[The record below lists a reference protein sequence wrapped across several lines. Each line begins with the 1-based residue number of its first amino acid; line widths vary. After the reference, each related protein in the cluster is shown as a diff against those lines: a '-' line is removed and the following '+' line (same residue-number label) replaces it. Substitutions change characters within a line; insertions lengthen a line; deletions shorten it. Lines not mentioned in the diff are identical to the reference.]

1 MADLQLNN
9 LEDFGRNAE
18 ILWLKGKDSATRA
31 ARQSGLFREVDIP
44 NNSGNT
50 REFSEIDLEEY
61 ASKKGESE
69 QASHARVQQGY
80 TKVGKL
86 YRIAED
92 ITISYE
98 MRTQGKYMEVRRRL
112 TNLGKLAPN
121 RMDLDLTHRITFG
134 TQSSYTDRDGDTV
147 DTTVG
152 DGLPLFD
159 TAHTVRGASDTFR
172 NLLSG
177 SPQLSRSA
185 LESMEQMRNENTINQ
200 FGEKMNMNDDVLFTT
215 DDPAVINAA
224 REILRSTASLE
235 DNKNEGVVNT
245 YQNSYRHV
253 ILPRLATDANGKP
266 DSSKSSWWG
275 VASTEMSAGYLG
287 VHEEPR
293 LKQPGSPDSAD
304 FETDDWKY
312 GTRAGYMIVVVAA
325 SWIALSD
332 A

>member
-31 ARQSGLFREVDIP
+31 ARESGLFREVDIP

-61 ASKKGESE
+61 ASRKGESE

-80 TKVGKL
+80 TKIGTL
-86 YRIAED
+86 YRVAED

-121 RMDLDLTHRITFG
+121 RIDLDLTHRITFG
-134 TQSSYTDRDGDTV
+134 TSTSYTDRDGETV

-152 DGLPLFD
+152 DGLALFD
-159 TAHTVRGASDTFR
+159 TAHTVRGSSDTFR

-177 SPQLSRSA
+177 SPQLSRSS
-185 LESMEQMRNENTINQ
+185 LESMEQMRNQNTINQ

-215 DDPAVINAA
+215 DDPAVINTA

-245 YQNSYRHV
+245 YENSYRHV
-253 ILPRLATDANGKP
+253 VLPRLATDANGKP
-266 DSSKSSWWG
+266 DTSKDAWWG

-293 LKQPGSPDSAD
+293 LKQPGSTDSQD

-325 SWIALSD
+325 SWIGLSN